1 MGRARLARGGG
12 LTMLRRTGFSRKTY
26 TPRPAEPL
34 RPLTKPVNCPR
45 ISANDP
51 GPAVAKESPLRSEAY
66 RRLVAAMPCAYCLRP
81 GRSQHAHENDGKG
94 KAQKLDD
101 RRGMPLCADEPG
113 QVGCHTRF
121 DRYQL
126 IPGGRPAHVA
136 LGKKLAAQTRAAVLA
151 SGKWPKNLPPWSE
164 S

>member
-1 MGRARLARGGG
+1 
-12 LTMLRRTGFSRKTY
+12 MLRRSGFK
-26 TPRPAEPL
+26 RPERPPQVPAVL
-34 RPLTKPVNCPR
+34 RPLVKPVNYAS

-51 GPAVAKESPLRSEAY
+51 VVSVAKENPLRSEAY
-66 RRLVAAMPCAYCLRP
+66 RRLVAAMPCAHCLKP
-81 GRSQHAHENDGKG
+81 HRSQHAHENDGKG

-151 SGKWPKNLPPWSE
+151 SGKWPKNLPLWSD

>member
-1 MGRARLARGGG
+1 MKRSGFARKVFVPPPAAPMRALV
-12 LTMLRRTGFSRKTY
+12 
-26 TPRPAEPL
+26 
-34 RPLTKPVNCPR
+34 KPVNYAR

-51 GPAVAKESPLRSEAY
+51 VVAVEKENPLRSEAY
-66 RRLVAAMPCAYCLRP
+66 RRLVAAMPCAHCLKP
-81 GRSQHAHENDGKG
+81 HRSQHAHENDGKG

-151 SGKWPKNLPPWSE
+151 SGKWPKNLSLWSE